1 LGNGV
6 ADPLLRV
13 QETQAEGDLIQ
24 KKGVISMKKIFVVG
38 LSFAMGLTLVATVA
52 LAWGPGFG
60 ARFGRGFG
68 GSENGVPP
76 IADLTDEQS
85 AQIQALRDE
94 FQKEIEPL
102 QQALYSK
109 RTELR
114 SLRRGPN
121 SDQSS
126 FAAKQQEVFQLQ
138 TQLREKGTNLGLEIR
153 NVLTPEQLAQL
164 PAFSQDSAI
173 GPGAGFGPGGFGPPM
188 GMRGSFG
195 RW

>member
-1 LGNGV
+1 
-6 ADPLLRV
+6 
-13 QETQAEGDLIQ
+13 
-24 KKGVISMKKIFVVG
+24 MKKIFVVG
-38 LSFAMGLTLVATVA
+38 LSLTLGMALVATVA

-60 ARFGRGFG
+60 SWFARGVG
-68 GSENGVPP
+68 GPANGAPP
-76 IADLTDEQS
+76 IPDLTDEQS

-102 QQALYSK
+102 QKALYSK
-109 RTELR
+109 LTELR
-114 SLRRGPN
+114 SLWVGPY
-121 SDQSS
+121 SDQST
-126 FAAKQQEVFQLQ
+126 FAAKRQEIIHLQ

-164 PAFSQDSAI
+164 PAFSQDSAF

-188 GMRGSFG
+188 GMRSPMG